1 MACGEA
7 NSDMQVSFTAEEHYR
22 RGKDLLA
29 DGKAREA
36 FGHFRTANHLDPA
49 NPRYRSH
56 YGLGLALVER
66 RFDRALE
73 LCRSAAKEE
82 FFNPELYHNLARV
95 HLAFGFKAEA
105 IRYLRRG
112 LMIDPGNAPMVSDLQ
127 RLGLR
132 QEPVLAFLPRR
143 HPMNRLLGRAR
154 SWLVEEAS
162 SPPLQ
167 QST

>member
-1 MACGEA
+1 MSVTAEDQFRRGRELLTAGQFGEA
-7 NSDMQVSFTAEEHYR
+7 LE
-22 RGKDLLA
+22 
-29 DGKAREA
+29 
-36 FGHFRTANHLDPA
+36 HFRTSHHLDQA
-49 NPRYRSH
+49 NPRYRSF

-112 LMIDPGNAPMVSDLQ
+112 LMIDPGNAEMLQ
-127 RLGLR
+127 ELRSLGMR
-132 QEPVLAFLPRR
+132 KAPVLGFLPRR
-143 HPMNRLLGRAR
+143 HPINRFLGRIRRVWDRPSQSLPA
-154 SWLVEEAS
+154 
-162 SPPLQ
+162 Q
-167 QST
+167 QSA